1 MKAYFEKRA
10 KGLKYVSLLG
20 MMVTPFFLYFAALN
34 DLVVLVTILLGLM
47 GLFMLLALKVG

>member
-1 MKAYFEKRA
+1 VKAYFEKRA
-10 KGLKYVSLLG
+10 KGLKYVSLSG

>member
-20 MMVTPFFLYFAALN
+20 MMVTPFFLYFAAVN
-34 DLVVLVTILLGLM
+34 DLTTWVTILLGLM
-47 GLFMLLALKVG
+47 GVSMLLALKVG

>member
-1 MKAYFEKRA
+1 MKVYFQKRA
-10 KGLKYVSLLG
+10 KGLKYISLLG

-34 DLVVLVTILLGLM
+34 NLNVLVIILLGLM

>member
-1 MKAYFEKRA
+1 VKAYFEKRA

-20 MMVTPFFLYFAALN
+20 MMVTPFFLYFAAVN
-34 DLVVLVTILLGLM
+34 DLNVLVTILMGLM

>member
-20 MMVTPFFLYFAALN
+20 MMVTPFFLYFAAVN
-34 DLVVLVTILLGLM
+34 DLTTWVTSLLGLM
-47 GLFMLLALKVG
+47 GVSMLLALKVG

>member
-1 MKAYFEKRA
+1 LKVYFQKRA
-10 KGLKYVSLLG
+10 KGLKYISLLG

-34 DLVVLVTILLGLM
+34 NLNVLVIILLGLM

>member
-10 KGLKYVSLLG
+10 KGLKYVSLSG

>member
-1 MKAYFEKRA
+1 VKAYFEKRA

-34 DLVVLVTILLGLM
+34 DLNVLVTILLGLM
-47 GLFMLLALKVG
+47 GLFMLLALKVE

>member
-1 MKAYFEKRA
+1 MKAYFEKHT

-20 MMVTPFFLYFAALN
+20 MMVTPFFLYFSAVN
-34 DLVVLVTILLGLM
+34 DLIILVTILLGMM

>member
-1 MKAYFEKRA
+1 VKAYFEKRA